1 NTSGRTRQRLTQ
13 HPPQGGFQRVSMEAL
28 KQFCELLGLPA
39 TGTKALL
46 RARVAFA
53 LAHPGEPLPK
63 ALLGRKKSGKAWPD
77 GDLSPDTVITENA
90 SFGPRFRNYFKG
102 VIGAHFVCHGDF
114 MDWVRANSGA
124 TLADAAEAW
133 LMLEARKDDPA
144 FRREIAACNNYL
156 QYLRD
161 ARDAV
166 PDLTL
171 DEAKACWDIK
181 KLRPAQDGIVVFET
195 ADVALITRDG

>member
-1 NTSGRTRQRLTQ
+1 
-13 HPPQGGFQRVSMEAL
+13 M
-28 KQFCELLGLPA
+28 
-39 TGTKALL
+39 
-46 RARVAFA
+46 
-53 LAHPGEPLPK
+53 
-63 ALLGRKKSGKAWPD
+63 
-77 GDLSPDTVITENA
+77 
-90 SFGPRFRNYFKG
+90 
-102 VIGAHFVCHGDF
+102 
-114 MDWVRANSGA
+114 
-124 TLADAAEAW
+124 ADAAEAW

-195 ADVALITRDG
+195 VDVALITRDG

>member
-1 NTSGRTRQRLTQ
+1 MSPSIPFETRPAVDAGLDADAFARWYW
-13 HPPQGGFQRVSMEAL
+13 PVEAL

-90 SFGPRFRNYFKG
+90 SFGPEAPLG
-102 VIGAHFVCHGDF
+102 E
-114 MDWVRANSGA
+114 VRPDG
-124 TLADAAEAW
+124 
-133 LMLEARKDDPA
+133 RVQ
-144 FRREIAACNNYL
+144 RR
-156 QYLRD
+156 RG
-161 ARDAV
+161 RAV
-166 PDLTL
+166 AP
-171 DEAKACWDIK
+171 
-181 KLRPAQDGIVVFET
+181 
-195 ADVALITRDG
+195 